1 MLPLLFNSEILIQ
14 KNWQTMIEAPT
25 EFEKQMRQREQ
36 ARHSAL
42 LRQLRTELAL
52 IRQQGHRKHRRVK
65 F

>member
-1 MLPLLFNSEILIQ
+1 
-14 KNWQTMIEAPT
+14 MIEAPT

-52 IRQQGHRKHRRVK
+52 IRQQGHRKQRRVK